1 MKKYLE
7 TAKVLFKAQL
17 NYRFEIVANM
27 LFTVTKILFAYVLWG
42 AVFGTRD
49 VVAGFTFNAM
59 LSYYIISSFVSQLDM
74 SDSMGSEISGRIRS
88 GTFSK
93 YMVIPVSVSGYFGSQ
108 TFGASAFYLSF
119 NLLSAVIWILAFRVK
134 LLVTA
139 DPYLICMAILICA
152 LGLIFMIQLN
162 FLLGILTFKF
172 HDIWLFLMIKYS
184 ILSFATGT
192 MLPLSLLPQG
202 MVALMR
208 YLPFYYVTYLPSML
222 LIGRAGGEAA
232 TGFWVMLAWVA
243 VFIPINLWTYRRL
256 RIRYDGV
263 GI

>member
-7 TAKVLFKAQL
+7 TAKTLFKAQL
-17 NYRFEIVANM
+17 NYRFEMVAQM

-74 SDSMGSEISGRIRS
+74 SDSMGNEISARIRN

-93 YMVIPVSVSGYFGSQ
+93 YMVIPVSVSGYFGAQ
-108 TFGASAFYLSF
+108 TAGAAAFYLSSICCRPSYGCWF
-119 NLLSAVIWILAFRVK
+119 SASGCFSQGTPISSAWPCSC
-134 LLVTA
+134 A
-139 DPYLICMAILICA
+139 D

-172 HDIWLFLMIKYS
+172 QDIWLFMMIKYS
-184 ILSFATGT
+184 ILAFATGT
-192 MLPLSLLPQG
+192 MLPLSMLPQG
-202 MVALMR
+202 MVTLMR

-232 TGFWVMLAWVA
+232 TGVWIMLAWVA
-243 VFIPINLWTYRRL
+243 ALIPINRWIYARL
-256 RIRYDGV
+256 RVRYDGV